1 MALMRSVLI
10 GLLLIGV
17 AACGK
22 SETPAAAPA
31 PAAGAAARGGGA
43 GGAAPVSVAQVTE
56 REMPVTVH
64 AVGTAAA
71 SSTVDIRSQVTG
83 VLLKVGFSEGQDVK
97 AGEVLFTLDAR
108 PFQATLDQAMAV
120 LSRDRAQS
128 MNADELLRR
137 SEELLSKGLVPKA
150 DRDTLAANAA
160 ALRGTLAAD
169 TAAVENARLQLQFTK
184 ITAPVS
190 GRTGALI
197 SHEGALVRAND
208 TTPLVTISQTAPV
221 LVAFAMP
228 ARLLPK
234 LRAAKDQ
241 GTLKVQ
247 ASVPG
252 VPESAATGTISFI
265 DASVDPSTDTIKI
278 KGTFPNTDRMIWPG
292 QYVDVSL
299 QLAVEPHA
307 IVIPTAALQSGQQG
321 QFVYVVRSDKTVDM
335 RPVRVAW
342 TEGATTVIE
351 SGLTTDDQVVTDGQL
366 RLTPG
371 AKITVKPAVGAKE
384 SPAAGR

>member
-1 MALMRSVLI
+1 MRSVLI

-150 DRDTLAANAA
+150 DRDTLAANSA

>member
-1 MALMRSVLI
+1 MRSVLI
-10 GLLLIGV
+10 GLLLCGAV
-17 AACGK
+17 ACSK
-22 SETPAAAPA
+22 SETPASAPA
-31 PAAGAAARGGGA
+31 PAAGAAARGGGG
-43 GGAAPVSVAQVTE
+43 GGAAPVTVAQVTE
-56 REMPVTVH
+56 REMPVTIR

-97 AGEVLFTLDAR
+97 AGDVLFTLDAR

-120 LSRDRAQS
+120 QSRDRAQS

-137 SEELLSKGLVPKA
+137 SEELLAKGLVPKA

-197 SHEGALVRAND
+197 SHQGALVRAND
-208 TTPLVTISQTAPV
+208 TTPLVTISQTSPV
-221 LVAFAMP
+221 LVAFAVP

-234 LRAAKDQ
+234 LRAAKDR
-241 GTLKVQ
+241 GELKVQ

-252 VPESAATGTISFI
+252 VPESVANGTLTFI
-265 DASVDPSTDTIKI
+265 DASVDASTDTIKV
-278 KGTFPNTDRMIWPG
+278 KATFPNTDHMIWPG
-292 QYVDVSL
+292 QYVDVAV
-299 QLAVEPHA
+299 QLSVEPHA
-307 IVIPTAALQSGQQG
+307 IVVPTAALQSGQQG

-342 TEGATTVIE
+342 TEGLTAVIE
-351 SGLTTDDQVVTDGQL
+351 SGVTTDDQVVVDGQL

-371 AKITVKPAVGAKE
+371 AKISVKPAVGTKE
-384 SPAAGR
+384 PPAANR

>member
-1 MALMRSVLI
+1 MRSVLI